1 MKPTIRR
8 FDQAVHSSVGRLG
21 PKWRLF
27 MEFFTLLG
35 QPPFTVGIAA
45 AVLGYG
51 AALEKPHYVFAG
63 SVAIG
68 TLILTS
74 LLKIFLR
81 RSRPSND
88 YVRNMLFQ
96 TFSFPSGHA
105 AGALVSYGLAA
116 FVVANKWPELAIA
129 AWVVVLLV
137 SFFVGISRV
146 YLGAHYASD
155 VVGGWIVGAAG
166 LLVIILIEV
175 QA

>member
-1 MKPTIRR
+1 MKPAIRS
-8 FDQAVHSSVGRLG
+8 FDKKVDVLVAHL
-21 PKWRLF
+21 PLWTKPI

-51 AALEKPHYVFAG
+51 AALEKSHYIIAG
-63 SVAIG
+63 AIAIG

-81 RSRPSND
+81 RARPVND
-88 YVRNMLFQ
+88 YVRSMLFQ

-105 AGALVSYGLAA
+105 AGGLVSYGLAA
-116 FVVANKWPELAIA
+116 VVVANRWPELAVA
-129 AWVVVLLV
+129 AWCTALVISLLI
-137 SFFVGISRV
+137 GLSRI

-155 VVGGWIVGAAG
+155 VVGGWLVGGVGLALIVVMGM
-166 LLVIILIEV
+166 
-175 QA
+175 